1 MLLRLLRRPRPRPPP
16 RPHPRPERRS
26 AMRSMSPTTVRQ
38 MNRQSRRPRERSL
51 SEITSHGYA
60 DNMLRLSTTVLCF
73 SLFGRQICPQSFSTP
88 TPHTLHFRFSLLIF
102 FWVWVLFFWAFLCL
116 CLFSPYVLHRTSSL
130 TIETA
135 SDTRGNGH

>member
-102 FWVWVLFFWAFLCL
+102 FLGVGVVFLGVFVSLSFLSIC
-116 CLFSPYVLHRTSSL
+116 SP
-130 TIETA
+130 
-135 SDTRGNGH
+135 SDFLSDYRDSE